1 MFGNA
6 ISHSLRAEAAASM
19 FAAEERLLP
28 IGMRDILTLY
38 RGRGRLNN
46 ITAVCVAATVYK
58 HMPAFPVS

>member
-1 MFGNA
+1 
-6 ISHSLRAEAAASM
+6 M

-38 RGRGRLNN
+38 RGGGRLNN
-46 ITAVCVAATVYK
+46 ITAVCVAATVYE